1 MPFIKKTNG
10 KFTTEDKVKMFQQMG
25 SVGAVLALAF
35 VILIETGMT
44 GFAGEYKSQAEM
56 GLTAMIVVLA
66 VSLIGSMYFKR
77 KL

>member
-35 VILIETGMT
+35 VILIETGL
-44 GFAGEYKSQAEM
+44 AGQYEGLADM

>member
-1 MPFIKKTNG
+1 MPFIKRPDG
-10 KFTTEDKVKMFQQMG
+10 KFTAEDKVKMFQQMG

-35 VILIETGMT
+35 IVVIETGV
-44 GFAGEYKSQAEM
+44 ASEYASLAEM

-66 VSLIGSMYFKR
+66 VSLVGSLYFKR

>member
-1 MPFIKKTNG
+1 MPFIKRPDG
-10 KFTTEDKVKMFQQMG
+10 KFTAEDKVKMFQQMG

-35 VILIETGMT
+35 IVVIETGV
-44 GFAGEYKSQAEM
+44 AGEYASLAEM

-66 VSLIGSMYFKR
+66 VSLIGSLYYKR

>member
-1 MPFIKKTNG
+1 
-10 KFTTEDKVKMFQQMG
+10 MFQQMG

-35 VILIETGMT
+35 IIVIETGV
-44 GFAGEYKSQAEM
+44 AGENASLAEM

-66 VSLIGSMYFKR
+66 VSLGGSLYFKR

>member
-10 KFTTEDKVKMFQQMG
+10 KFTIEDKVKMFQQMG

-35 VILIETGMT
+35 VILIETGM
-44 GFAGEYKSQAEM
+44 AGEYRPQAEI

-66 VSLIGSMYFKR
+66 VSLVGSMYFKR
-77 KL
+77 KE